1 MNFMHFILDIGK
13 QVLKGGKGYWSW
25 MALLGFFI
33 LLGVYSYRWQYQE
46 GFYGH
51 GLGEEVPWGFY
62 IANFAY
68 LVGIAAAAVMLVIPA
83 YIFNYGEIKRVVII
97 GEGMAIAA
105 CITAVLFILVSL
117 GRPDRLWHI
126 LPFIGRINLPR
137 SMLAWDVIVINSY
150 LFINV
155 AMLFYA
161 LYNKYCGKELRVR
174 AYTVAVVVAIILAI
188 SIHTVTAFLFSSN
201 ISRPFWHS
209 AILGPRFLASAFTSG
224 PALIIL
230 ALQIIRS
237 QTPFTVG
244 DKVISILAIIMTV
257 SLQINMFLL
266 GAEAYTEFY
275 SQTKHSSS
283 AEYLLFGLKG
293 YRALVTWFWA
303 AIVLNTIA
311 MLVLSFHALRNKNWL
326 LNLCCMLIIVGIWME
341 KGMGLVVPGFIPT
354 PLGDIVEYIPTL
366 SELGVSVGVWA
377 VGIMIFTLLLKMAI
391 PIETEELK
399 SQLLPLPP
407 GSGWG
412 QRDGPHVPPIAT
424 GPPLATGP
432 QKSPWR

>member
-1 MNFMHFILDIGK
+1 MNLILFFLDISK
-13 QVLKGGKGYWSW
+13 QALRGGRAYGYW

-33 LLGVYSYRWQYQE
+33 LLGVYSYGWQYQA
-46 GFYGH
+46 GFSGH

-83 YIFNYGEIKRVVII
+83 YIFNHSEVKQVVII

-105 CITAVLFILVSL
+105 CVTAVLFILVSL

-150 LFINV
+150 LLINV
-155 AMLFYA
+155 AMFFSA
-161 LYNKYCGKELRVR
+161 LYVKYVGRELRVR
-174 AYTVAVVVAIILAI
+174 PYTVAVVVAIVLAI
-188 SIHTVTAFLFSSN
+188 AIHTVTAFLFSSN

-237 QTPFTVG
+237 RTAFSIS
-244 DKVISILAIIMTV
+244 DNVISILAIIMTV

-266 GAEAYTEFY
+266 GAEVFTEFY

-283 AEYLLFGLKG
+283 AEYLFFGLHG
-293 YRALVTWFWA
+293 FTALAPWMWSS
-303 AIVLNTIA
+303 IVLNTVA
-311 MLVLSFHALRNKNWL
+311 LVVLSFHALRAIRWL
-326 LNLCCMLIIVGIWME
+326 LNGCCILVIVGIWIE

-366 SELGVSVGVWA
+366 SELAVSAGVWA
-377 VGIMIFTLLLKMAI
+377 IGAMIFTLLVKMAI
-391 PIETEELK
+391 PIELDELK
-399 SQLLPLPP
+399 ARFLLPP
-407 GSGWG
+407 G
-412 QRDGPHVPPIAT
+412 T
-424 GPPLATGP
+424 GRNPA
-432 QKSPWR
+432 RRER